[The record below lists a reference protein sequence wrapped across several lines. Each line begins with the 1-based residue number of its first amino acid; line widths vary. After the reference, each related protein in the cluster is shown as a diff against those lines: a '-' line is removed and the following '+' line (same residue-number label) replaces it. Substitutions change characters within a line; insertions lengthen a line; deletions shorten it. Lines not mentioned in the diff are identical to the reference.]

1 MKFFDFS
8 FTFAIAFLLAD
19 IGIIYWVYTGE
30 FNLYLFVIPVF
41 LLIFA
46 LIYLAEYN
54 KKYRDK

>member
-30 FNLYLFVIPVF
+30 FNLKIIINNLKAQINYPSFT
-41 LLIFA
+41 
-46 LIYLAEYN
+46 N
-54 KKYRDK
+54 